1 MQTNHLTGLSRLY
14 TGTCGML
21 LATFL
26 LNSCIMKNLEEKN
39 AQVVYTATATTGE
52 GSIWHPERKSLFWV
66 DIEGK
71 TLFEYLPDSSKCRS
85 WNFDRMVST
94 VVPESDSTVV
104 VSLQNE
110 IVRVNVN
117 TGVQEHVASVGDME
131 GKLRCNDGKCDPQ
144 GRFWVG
150 TMCMNAPAETAQLLM
165 LDDSCRMVPKIDK
178 VTISNGLVWSADN
191 QWMYYIDT
199 PTNKIARYRYDA
211 STGDITYDGIAV
223 TIPENCGAPD
233 GMAIDE
239 NGNLWVAH
247 WGGFGVYCWNPHTG
261 ELLNRIQVEAPN
273 VASCAFG
280 GEQLDTLYITTARAG
295 LSKEEL
301 EKYPESGS
309 LFVYTPGVKGVKTNF
324 IKLQNKI
331 Q

>member
-1 MQTNHLTGLSRLY
+1 MQTNHLTELHRFVAGA
-14 TGTCGML
+14 CGVL
-21 LATFL
+21 LVPFL

-39 AQVVYTATATTGE
+39 AQVVYNATATIGE

-85 WNFDRMVST
+85 WIFDRMVST

-110 IVRVNVN
+110 IVRINVN
-117 TGVQEHVASVGDME
+117 TGEQEHVAPVDDQDGA
-131 GKLRCNDGKCDPQ
+131 LRCNDGKCDSQ
-144 GRFWVG
+144 GRFWIG
-150 TMCMNAPAETAQLLM
+150 TMCMSAPAETAQLFL
-165 LDDSCRMVPKIDK
+165 LDDSCRMVSKIEK

-199 PTNKIARYRYDA
+199 PTKKIVRYRYDA
-211 STGDITYDGIAV
+211 VTGNIVYDGVAV
-223 TIPENCGAPD
+223 TIPENCGSPD
-233 GMAIDE
+233 GMTIDE

-261 ELLNRIQVEAPN
+261 ELLNRIQVEAPH

-280 GEQLDTLYITTARAG
+280 GDNLDTLYITTARAG
-295 LSKEEL
+295 LSKEDL
-301 EKYPESGS
+301 EKFPESGS
-309 LFVYTPGVKGVKTNF
+309 LFVYKPGVKGVKTNF
-324 IKLQNKI
+324 IKL
-331 Q
+331 